1 MLSLQSYVNLLRT
14 DILGLLDQSEDRTVA
29 LDEHIDL
36 LKSYY
41 VRTSDRTTL
50 LAEQARDLVA
60 ILTAAS
66 QKTLSAKQSMEEKY
80 KAFEYE

>member
-14 DILGLLDQSEDRTVA
+14 DIIGLLDQTEDRTIA

-41 VRTSDRTTL
+41 VRTGDRTAL
-50 LAEQARDLVA
+50 LAEQSRDLSA
-60 ILTAAS
+60 IILGAS
-66 QKTLSAKQSMEEKY
+66 QSTLGAKQSMEEKY